1 MCVSLFA
8 AAVGVKRGALAAV
21 QYEMHT
27 FQIEKEG
34 GPGGIARLSALM
46 RVLSEGLG
54 PIFGRK
60 WTALFTII

>member
-1 MCVSLFA
+1 MDERERSVQDCVLTVLVHVCIPF

-34 GPGGIARLSALM
+34 LAAS
-46 RVLSEGLG
+46 RVC
-54 PIFGRK
+54 PH
-60 WTALFTII
+60 